1 MALTIHLLYPNR
13 FPSQFTNSQTNLVP
27 SMYTFKNHP
36 KFHKVSCTNNDDDDM
51 NDIDLASDFATE
63 VGKMNT
69 QMIQKEEALKKS
81 KELLFVEFCNYT
93 GLKSEEM
100 KKKWKKFSEEEQWD
114 LVKSF
119 VLEWGAHFHPLSARS
134 VKELVDEYLVENISE
149 FNSSSSFFPGLK
161 KLMGFSGD
169 DNE

>member
-1 MALTIHLLYPNR
+1 M
-13 FPSQFTNSQTNLVP
+13 S
-27 SMYTFKNHP
+27 
-36 KFHKVSCTNNDDDDM
+36 
-51 NDIDLASDFATE
+51 DLELAVDFATE

-69 QMIQKEEALKKS
+69 QMLQKEEALKKS

-100 KKKWKKFSEEEQWD
+100 KKKWKKFSEEEKWD
-114 LVKSF
+114 LIKSF

-134 VKELVDEYLVENISE
+134 VKGLVDEYLVENTPH
-149 FNSSSSFFPGLK
+149 FTSSSFFPGLK
-161 KLMGFSGD
+161 KLMGFSQD

>member
-1 MALTIHLLYPNR
+1 
-13 FPSQFTNSQTNLVP
+13 
-27 SMYTFKNHP
+27 
-36 KFHKVSCTNNDDDDM
+36 
-51 NDIDLASDFATE
+51 
-63 VGKMNT
+63 MNT

-100 KKKWKKFSEEEQWD
+100 KKKWKKFSEEEQWV
-114 LVKSF
+114 LIKSF

-134 VKELVDEYLVENISE
+134 VKELVDEYLVENTSD
-149 FNSSSSFFPGLK
+149 FNSSSFFPGLK

>member
-1 MALTIHLLYPNR
+1 
-13 FPSQFTNSQTNLVP
+13 
-27 SMYTFKNHP
+27 
-36 KFHKVSCTNNDDDDM
+36 
-51 NDIDLASDFATE
+51 
-63 VGKMNT
+63 MNT

-81 KELLFVEFCNYT
+81 KELLFVEFCHYT

-134 VKELVDEYLVENISE
+134 VKELVDDCTFTFASTLSLSIATIT
-149 FNSSSSFFPGLK
+149 
-161 KLMGFSGD
+161 
-169 DNE
+169 NEDTALQRLH